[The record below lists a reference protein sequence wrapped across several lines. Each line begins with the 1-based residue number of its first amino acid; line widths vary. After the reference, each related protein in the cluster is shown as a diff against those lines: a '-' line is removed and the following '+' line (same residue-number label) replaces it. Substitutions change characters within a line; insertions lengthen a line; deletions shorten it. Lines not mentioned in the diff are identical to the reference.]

1 MTRLDTDALK
11 KDIDIMRLKAPY
23 LKKIS
28 ILAEQIQRDK
38 FPFNQLDFLTDS
50 FSLEFKTPIT
60 FFVGENGSGKSTVM
74 EGIAELCGFHK
85 SGGSH
90 MHQLYHSDD
99 GGLSSLRDALKA
111 GWVPKVNQGYFFR
124 SESFFNLARYVDV
137 TNAEKQTF
145 DLYDGL
151 PLHERSHGES
161 FLVIFQNAFETSKRQ
176 IFLLD
181 EPEAALSPMR
191 QLSFLSL
198 LHEWHQ
204 SGNVQLIIATHSPIL
219 LSYPHARIIEFTHDE
234 LREVTYEE
242 TEHYKI
248 TKAFMGN
255 PDRFLKELMS
265 D

>member
-1 MTRLDTDALK
+1 MS
-11 KDIDIMRLKAPY
+11 LKAPY
-23 LKKIS
+23 LKNIS
-28 ILAEQIQRDK
+28 ILAERIEREL
-38 FPFNQLDFLTDS
+38 FPFNTLDFLTDT
-50 FSLEFKTPIT
+50 FSIEFKTPIT
-60 FFVGENGSGKSTVM
+60 FFVGENGSGKSTMM
-74 EGIAELCGFHK
+74 EAIAELCGFHR

-90 MHQLYHSDD
+90 MHHLYHSDD
-99 GGLSSLRDALKA
+99 GTTSSLSHALQPS
-111 GWVPKVNQGYFFR
+111 WLPKVNQGYFFR

-161 FLVIFQNAFETSKRQ
+161 FLVLFQNAFKTVKRQ

-181 EPEAALSPMR
+181 EPEAALSPTR

-219 LSYPHARIIEFTHDE
+219 LSYPNARIIEFSHDE
-234 LREVTYEE
+234 LRDVAYEE
-242 TEHYKI
+242 TEHYRI
-248 TKAFMGN
+248 TKAFMAN
-255 PDRFLKELMS
+255 PDRFLKELMA